1 MGNKKYV
8 IDQMAGRRDEGL
20 DFDWRGIGSDKLV
33 VRMECRMCLLICMA
47 EEEDYLP
54 TDKFVEEDRQG
65 YLMEQ
70 VLLIL
75 IGHGGSLDLH
85 PTKRFSNRD

>member
-8 IDQMAGRRDEGL
+8 IDQMAGEGMRGL
-20 DFDWRGIGSDKLV
+20 DWRGRGSDKLV
-33 VRMECRMCLLICMA
+33 VRTECRMCLLICMA

-65 YLMEQ
+65 YHMEQ

-85 PTKRFSNRD
+85 PTERFSNRD